1 MQDDVINPNNPQH
14 VEAFHRLVE
23 GYVDTTQT
31 LNKLLTILSHKGFKT
46 FEEAETIIKD
56 NTPE

>member
-1 MQDDVINPNNPQH
+1 MPDDINPNDPAH

-31 LNKLLTILSHKGFKT
+31 LNKLLTMLSHKGFKT
-46 FEEAETIIKD
+46 FEQVEKIVKE